1 MEIGSRL
8 KTSASCKM
16 YKRCTFRVKNPG
28 FSVAFLRPKTRIR
41 KKWLQWQRIHRP
53 KIGKNQGQILPG
65 KKLKIK
71 AAGQKENLHMAIAS
85 WISTFP
91 TRNIACSWPL
101 FRRVGMT
108 ITHPLL
114 VAIYLLQPC
123 KNGREKEAR
132 KSDEKNPACQ
142 MGRIYLLK
150 TENATHCSFC
160 FGWFYGPYKL

>member
-1 MEIGSRL
+1 MEIRSRL
-8 KTSASCKM
+8 KTSGPGKM

-28 FSVAFLRPKTRIR
+28 FSVAFLRPKTRII
-41 KKWLQWQRIHRP
+41 KKWLQWRRIHRP
-53 KIGKNQGQILPG
+53 KIDKNQGQILPG

-71 AAGQKENLHMAIAS
+71 AAGQKESLHMAIAS

-101 FRRVGMT
+101 SRMVDMT
-108 ITHPLL
+108 ITHRPL
-114 VAIYLLQPC
+114 VAICLLLPC

-142 MGRIYLLK
+142 MGRIYLIK
-150 TENATHCSFC
+150 TENATRCSVSS
-160 FGWFYGPYKL
+160 GWFYGLYKS